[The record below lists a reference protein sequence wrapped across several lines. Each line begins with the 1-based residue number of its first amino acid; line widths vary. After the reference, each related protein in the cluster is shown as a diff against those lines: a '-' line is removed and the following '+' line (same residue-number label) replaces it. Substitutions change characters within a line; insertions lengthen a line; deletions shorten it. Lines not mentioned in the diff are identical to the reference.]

1 MLVPFP
7 ITPLLRNP
15 SVRGFF
21 QIVKTSCEQLALR
34 IACEDELKKP
44 YHLGRHAIRG
54 AHAARETRQVWDRLS
69 VGQRKEVHMTDYRFP
84 HDPIYGHEPADRTRF
99 RGLIAGLVCLV
110 IFLGLGL
117 ALGVGHRPPTHIVS
131 NNATPQQTTAPA
143 VPPTTPGLA
152 SPPSQAPNRP

>member
-1 MLVPFP
+1 
-7 ITPLLRNP
+7 
-15 SVRGFF
+15 
-21 QIVKTSCEQLALR
+21 
-34 IACEDELKKP
+34 
-44 YHLGRHAIRG
+44 
-54 AHAARETRQVWDRLS
+54 
-69 VGQRKEVHMTDYRFP
+69 MTDYRFP